1 MYKFYDLDSRA
12 LVSNDMTLVHDFV
25 LYVTGYEKDIYSWS
39 GLSGSCRLCPS
50 GKSGRSAQ
58 AVFKA
63 SVESEQTKLG
73 AGVNEDAGVV
83 SFFWTKSDAVAVNT
97 SDGLCLLP

>member
-1 MYKFYDLDSRA
+1 MSLDMKRIFTA
-12 LVSNDMTLVHDFV
+12 VLVSAALAGCVRQENLEGQH
-25 LYVTGYEKDIYSWS
+25 K
-39 GLSGSCRLCPS
+39 
-50 GKSGRSAQ
+50 

-97 SDGLCLLP
+97 SDGFVPFALKG